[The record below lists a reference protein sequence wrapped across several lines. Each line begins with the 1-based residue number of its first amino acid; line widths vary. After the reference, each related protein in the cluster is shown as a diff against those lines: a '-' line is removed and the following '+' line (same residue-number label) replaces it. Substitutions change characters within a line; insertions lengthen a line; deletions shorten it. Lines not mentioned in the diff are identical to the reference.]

1 MTEKYSDVL
10 VVEDDPD
17 MQETINNILK
27 RDQFVTRF
35 ASNGKEMRE
44 KISEERPSLVLLD
57 LILPDENGLDLARQ
71 LRIDYKLPFII
82 LSGKDDVI
90 DKVVGLEIGADDYIT
105 KPFHARE
112 LVARLHTVI
121 RRLKNE
127 GRVPESAG
135 EEAEPDGMMQIGD
148 WRFDQSRQLLQGNDG
163 QPVNLT
169 THEFKVLDA
178 LVAHAGKILS
188 RDRIIDI
195 VSGRDWMPYDRSV
208 DVVIGKLRKKLDDDP
223 SCPVYIKT
231 VRNAGYSFVAKVKR
245 T

>member
-1 MTEKYSDVL
+1 MSEKYSHVL

-27 RDQFVTRF
+27 RDQFLPRF
-35 ASNGKEMRE
+35 ANNGKEMHEQIRQ
-44 KISEERPSLVLLD
+44 ERPFIVLLD

-71 LRIDYKLPFII
+71 LRTDYQLPFVII
-82 LSGKDDVI
+82 SGKDDVI

-112 LVARLHTVI
+112 LIARLHTVI
-121 RRLKNE
+121 RRLKNDTPPPALE
-127 GRVPESAG
+127 TAAAG
-135 EEAEPDGMMQIGD
+135 DGIRIGD
-148 WRFDQSRQLLQGNDG
+148 WTLDQTRQVLQKDGGN
-163 QPVNLT
+163 PVNLT

-178 LVAHAGKILS
+178 LVGSAGKILS

-223 SCPVYIKT
+223 TCPVYIKT
-231 VRNAGYSFVAKVKR
+231 VRNAGYSFVAKITK

>member
-1 MTEKYSDVL
+1 MSEKYSNVL

-27 RDQFVTRF
+27 RDQFLPRF
-35 ASNGKEMRE
+35 ASNGKEMHE
-44 KISEERPSLVLLD
+44 KIAEERPFLVLLD
-57 LILPDENGLDLARQ
+57 LVLPDENGLDLARV
-71 LRIDYKLPFII
+71 LKTDYQLPFII

-121 RRLKNE
+121 RRLKNDAP
-127 GRVPESAG
+127 VPAPVSA
-135 EEAEPDGMMQIGD
+135 DGADTLKIGD
-148 WRFDQSRQLLQGNDG
+148 WTLDQSRQLLQGTDG
-163 QPVNLT
+163 TPVNLT
-169 THEFKVLDA
+169 THEFRVLDA
-178 LVAHAGKILS
+178 LVENAGKILS

-223 SCPVYIKT
+223 SCPLYIKT
-231 VRNAGYSFVAKVKR
+231 VRNAGYSFVAKVSKA
-245 T
+245 

>member
-1 MTEKYSDVL
+1 MPEKYSHVL

-27 RDQFVTRF
+27 RDQFLPRF
-35 ASNGKEMRE
+35 ANNGKEMHEQIRQ
-44 KISEERPSLVLLD
+44 ERPFIVLLD

-71 LRIDYKLPFII
+71 LRTDYQLPFVII
-82 LSGKDDVI
+82 SGKDDVI

-112 LVARLHTVI
+112 LIARLHTVI
-121 RRLKNE
+121 RRLKNDTQPPAQE
-127 GRVPESAG
+127 TAAAG
-135 EEAEPDGMMQIGD
+135 DGIRIGD
-148 WRFDQSRQLLQGNDG
+148 WTLDQTRQVLQKDDGNA
-163 QPVNLT
+163 VNLT

-178 LVAHAGKILS
+178 LVGSAGKILS

-223 SCPVYIKT
+223 TCPVYIKT
-231 VRNAGYSFVAKVKR
+231 VRNAGYSFVAKITKA
-245 T
+245 

>member
-1 MTEKYSDVL
+1 MSEKYSHVL

-27 RDQFVTRF
+27 RDQFLPRF
-35 ASNGKEMRE
+35 ANNGKEMHEQIRQ
-44 KISEERPSLVLLD
+44 ERPFIVLLD

-71 LRIDYKLPFII
+71 LRTDYQLPFVII
-82 LSGKDDVI
+82 SGKDDVI

-112 LVARLHTVI
+112 LIARLHTVI
-121 RRLKNE
+121 RRLKNDTPPPAQE
-127 GRVPESAG
+127 TAAVG
-135 EEAEPDGMMQIGD
+135 DGIRIGD
-148 WRFDQSRQLLQGNDG
+148 WTLDQTRQVLQKDDGN
-163 QPVNLT
+163 PVNLT

-178 LVAHAGKILS
+178 LVGSAGKILS

-223 SCPVYIKT
+223 TCPVYIKT
-231 VRNAGYSFVAKVKR
+231 VRNAGYSFVAKIKK

>member
-1 MTEKYSDVL
+1 MTDKYSSVL

-27 RDQFVTRF
+27 RDQFVARF
-35 ASNGKEMRE
+35 ASNGKEMH
-44 KISEERPSLVLLD
+44 ERINEDRPFLVLLD
-57 LILPDENGLDLARQ
+57 LILPDENGLDLARK
-71 LRIDYKLPFII
+71 LRIDYQLPFII
-82 LSGKDDVI
+82 ISGKDDVI

-112 LVARLHTVI
+112 LIARLHTVI
-121 RRLKNE
+121 RRLKNDQPAPAALETETEE
-127 GRVPESAG
+127 G
-135 EEAEPDGMMQIGD
+135 MLQIGD
-148 WRFDQSRQLLQGNDG
+148 WRFDQSRQLLQNSAGA
-163 QPVNLT
+163 PVNLT

-178 LVAHAGKILS
+178 LVDHAGKILS

-245 T
+245 A